1 MTTHTAR
8 GISFQVTERNEVVYT
23 PTLEQFLRLIPIL
36 THEQLCKKYGSKKID
51 TVLRNWFRVA
61 LTYTNS
67 NISCN
72 CKVENSSVYAFYLT
86 FFKTEIRL
94 WRNNGEYKITIT
106 IPPHRRGGYHD
117 CIVRRE
123 IGLPYSR
130 GVLPM
135 KRKDK

>member
-1 MTTHTAR
+1 MPTHTAR
-8 GISFQVTERNEVVYT
+8 GISFQVTEHNEVVYT

-36 THEQLCKKYGSKKID
+36 THGQLCKKYGPKKID
-51 TVLRNWFRVA
+51 TVLRNWFGVA
-61 LTYTNS
+61 LTYTS
-67 NISCN
+67 NKISCN
-72 CKVENSSVYAFYLT
+72 FKVENSSVYALYLT
-86 FFKTEIRL
+86 PFKTEIRL

-106 IPPHRRGGYHD
+106 IPSPRRGGYHD

-135 KRKDK
+135 TRKDK